1 MLKVGHMPFNVKMTR
16 RGSPYVHVGVDVKL
30 YPVPGTVSCLGSR
43 SPRFVYNERLPPA
56 KAYFKALRMNCLL
69 NMTWPWR
76 IKHIHGLPEL
86 QKRLVLAVLMAKQAE
101 DSGRDPLLHR
111 TLDELYDELVYKKD

>member
-1 MLKVGHMPFNVKMTR
+1 MNVKMTK
-16 RGSPYVHVGVDVKL
+16 RGSSYCHVGVDVKM
-30 YPVPGTVSCLGSR
+30 YPVPGAVTCRGSR
-43 SPRFVYNERLPPA
+43 SPRFRYNERLSPG
-56 KAYFKALRMNCLL
+56 KAYLRALRMNCLI

-76 IKHIHGLPEL
+76 IQAIHALPEL
-86 QKRLVLAVLMAKQAE
+86 QKRLVMAVQMAKQAE